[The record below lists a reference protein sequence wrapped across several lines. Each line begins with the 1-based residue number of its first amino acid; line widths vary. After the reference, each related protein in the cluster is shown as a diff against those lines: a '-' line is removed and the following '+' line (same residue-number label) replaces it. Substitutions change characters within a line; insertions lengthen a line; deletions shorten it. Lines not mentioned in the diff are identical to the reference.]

1 MAPEAHK
8 KRARQGLTL
17 IELLVVVSILAILA
31 AIAIPNLLEAQTR
44 SRVSAAK
51 ATIRTGIVALEMYA
65 VDNSRYPPMRQMFP
79 NDPLGLLASEQ
90 LRVLSTPV
98 AYVSSSRELTDPFG
112 TIQLRGPSSS
122 PPVALSNHADASG
135 FQFPELRPPNQHR
148 SLLYYH
154 FPTLANRF
162 NEPRINLEAVGLVS
176 IGPDLRDSLGAFAL
190 VPAPV
195 FQARFARGGLLHPYD
210 TIYDPTNGTVSEGD
224 IQSFAGVMGKSPG
237 R

>member
-1 MAPEAHK
+1 MV
-8 KRARQGLTL
+8 
-17 IELLVVVSILAILA
+17 ELLIVVAILAILA
-31 AIAIPNLLEAQTR
+31 AVAIPNLIEAQTR
-44 SRVSAAK
+44 SKVSAAK
-51 ATIRTGIVALEMYA
+51 STIRTGTLALEMYA
-65 VDNSRYPPMRQMFP
+65 VDNSRYPPMRQIFP

-98 AYVSSSRELTDPFG
+98 AYLTSSRELTDPFG
-112 TIQLRGPSSS
+112 TIQLRGPS
-122 PPVALSNHADASG
+122 VASASMG
-135 FQFPELRPPNQHR
+135 SMSGGSGYQFPELRPPNQHR

-162 NEPRINLEAVGLVS
+162 NEPRINVEAVGLVS

-190 VPAPV
+190 VPPPV

-224 IQSFAGVMGKSPG
+224 IQAFAGVMSKPPG